1 MLMNLFFF
9 LAVFD
14 IGFFEHSTGEK
25 NITVTKL
32 NNDMKIY
39 IIMLSISARI

>member
-14 IGFFEHSTGEK
+14 IGFFEHFTGEN

-32 NNDMKIY
+32 NNYMKIY
-39 IIMLSISARI
+39 IIMLNISARI